1 MNENL
6 NKFTALD
13 VETTGLKEPAI
24 CSLALIRVENKKIEC
39 AKYFLINLERK

>member
-24 CSLALIRVENKKIEC
+24 CSLALIRVETKRLNVQNI
-39 AKYFLINLERK
+39 F